1 MHTHSSKKIQKK
13 TLKTVLMIVAVI
25 ALIQGL
31 FLNKMLTPRYLSD
44 LDLKINGL
52 VLLQQPQS
60 LSAEALGLTPAP
72 GEWLLLAGNS
82 AQQQVLTDFVAGL
95 KTKIQQQTAIV
106 DIQHWQG
113 AGVDLGADYD
123 STEAIGIVDPKQRL
137 VGYLKPPFNDY
148 RMTLTYSSIVT
159 HR

>member
-52 VLLQQPQS
+52 V
-60 LSAEALGLTPAP
+60 
-72 GEWLLLAGNS
+72 
-82 AQQQVLTDFVAGL
+82 
-95 KTKIQQQTAIV
+95 
-106 DIQHWQG
+106 
-113 AGVDLGADYD
+113 Y
-123 STEAIGIVDPKQRL
+123 
-137 VGYLKPPFNDY
+137 
-148 RMTLTYSSIVT
+148 
-159 HR
+159 